1 MDRRLPPHAKRTLE
15 VLWRAV
21 DQSDHDQQTG
31 LPRDQARRVAN
42 DTLGEPAEQINDE
55 EIDSHLAFLRNH
67 GEIYYVDDWIRITTP
82 DEIAHDSAAENKD
95 TDENGATE
103 GS

>member
-21 DQSDHDQQTG
+21 DQSDHDQQTR
-31 LPRDQARRVAN
+31 LPRDQARRVVN

-67 GEIYYVDDWIRITTP
+67 GEIYYVDDWVRITTL
-82 DEIAHDSAAENKD
+82 DEIAQDLATESKGA
-95 TDENGATE
+95 DENGATE